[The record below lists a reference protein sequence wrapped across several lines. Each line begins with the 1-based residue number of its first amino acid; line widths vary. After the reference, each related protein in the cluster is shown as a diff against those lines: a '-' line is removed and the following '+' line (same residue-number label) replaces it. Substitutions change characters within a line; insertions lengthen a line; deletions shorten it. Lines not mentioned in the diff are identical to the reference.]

1 MKRYR
6 LTEKAKTRYIAL
18 FWIAVLIIGGIANT
32 YIG

>member
-1 MKRYR
+1 MKKYR

-18 FWIAVLIIGGIANT
+18 VWIAVLILGGIANT